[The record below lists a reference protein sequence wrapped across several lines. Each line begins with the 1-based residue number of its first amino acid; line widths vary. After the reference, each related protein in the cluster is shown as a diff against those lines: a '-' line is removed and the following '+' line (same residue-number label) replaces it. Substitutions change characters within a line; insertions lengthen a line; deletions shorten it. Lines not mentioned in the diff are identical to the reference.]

1 MNREELL
8 TSQLQL
14 QKTFQECEK
23 EIGKYKKK
31 SLEVSFSDVIFYFSS
46 FRLFT
51 FLELLA

>member
-1 MNREELL
+1 MSREELL

-31 SLEVSFSDVIFYFSS
+31 SLEVSISDFIFYLS
-46 FRLFT
+46 FFY
-51 FLELLA
+51 F

>member
-1 MNREELL
+1 MSREELL

-31 SLEVSFSDVIFYFSS
+31 SLDVSKTCLNFSFFL
-46 FRLFT
+46 LFFVKT
-51 FLELLA
+51 S

>member
-1 MNREELL
+1 MSREELL

-31 SLEVSFSDVIFYFSS
+31 SLDVSFSCSIFS
-46 FRLFT
+46 FFLLFFVKT
-51 FLELLA
+51 S